1 MNRATT
7 YKKIISLFIAVL
19 YFFFSCFYVTRC
31 AKIVPPAGKNV
42 QIILGKQGKT
52 TLQCTISNYNNSK
65 QIPFAFLSRPRVI
78 FCKSIVSFAAP
89 FVKFTENASFILHSQ
104 LVVKVP
110 FLSFKV
116 VHSNNIFSF
125 IRAWRI

>member
-7 YKKIISLFIAVL
+7 CKKIISLFIAVL

-31 AKIVPPAGKNV
+31 AKINSPADKNV
-42 QIILGKQGKT
+42 QIILAKHGKT
-52 TLQCTISNYNNSK
+52 TLQSTICNYSDSK

-89 FVKFTENASFILHSQ
+89 FVRFTENAFFILHSQ
-104 LVVKVP
+104 SVVKVP
-110 FLSFKV
+110 FLNFKTV
-116 VHSNNIFSF
+116 YSDNIFSF
-125 IRAWRI
+125 THAWRI